1 MLINRPHSAAMSVLC
16 TITVF
21 LSQSGINS
29 WPGDTLHKFGALD
42 FQKIREICKN
52 YAQNESS
59 KPDPM
64 HVSPDP
70 AGQLWDLT
78 RLQRA

>member
-16 TITVF
+16 TINVF

-52 YAQNESS
+52 YAQKKVRNPILCMS
-59 KPDPM
+59 
-64 HVSPDP
+64 
-70 AGQLWDLT
+70 AQILLGNYGI
-78 RLQRA
+78 